1 MRRARTLRPIW
12 IVSLVGVLLVTMAI
26 GVRYH
31 LDLTAAEERLTG
43 RSRVIDTP
51 QGRLEYAE
59 QGTGRPLLMI
69 HGTGGGFD
77 QGLLFSGDLHERGF
91 RVIAPSRFGY
101 LRSAPDPVA
110 PELQA
115 DAFAMLLDELGVQDA
130 VVVGGSAGANF
141 AAAFALRHPERCR
154 ALVLL
159 VPASNLNDR
168 DPVEMTEWEKAL
180 VARLAGSDFLYWA
193 LLRVAPDQVI
203 KTLLATDPTL
213 VGGAARERR
222 ERVSD
227 IAEGMLPISRRTEGM
242 LADGRLAG
250 SPTEIDYSSIRVPT
264 LIISAKDDLFGTAGT
279 GRRFPRDCPI
289 FPKRRTVELAL
300 AIAQSVGVKLVH
312 RGHAHQAHCAFDFL
326 LEDGQ
331 RTLDAGLTGCGEG
344 VEI

>member
-1 MRRARTLRPIW
+1 MPISKRLW
-12 IVSLVGVLLVTMAI
+12 VVSLVAILLVAMVV
-26 GVRYH
+26 GVRYR
-31 LDLTAAEERLTG
+31 LDLAAAEERLTG
-43 RSRVIDTP
+43 RSKVIETP

-59 QGTGRPLLMI
+59 QGTGSPLLMI

-77 QGLLFSGDLHERGF
+77 QGLLFAGDLHERGF

-101 LRSAPDPVA
+101 LQSAPEPIA
-110 PELQA
+110 PDLQA
-115 DAFAMLLDELGVQDA
+115 DAFATLLDKLDVEDA

-168 DPVEMTEWEKAL
+168 DPVEMAAWEKAF

-193 LLRVAPDQVI
+193 LLSLAPGQVT

-213 VGGAARERR
+213 VGGATRDQR

-264 LIISAKDDLFGTAGT
+264 LIISAEDDLFGTAGT
-279 GRRFPRDCPI
+279 ARQLNQIMPNSRLVLYGTGGHVWVGREEAVSKEIARFSRS
-289 FPKRRTVELAL
+289 VER
-300 AIAQSVGVKLVH
+300 SN
-312 RGHAHQAHCAFDFL
+312 
-326 LEDGQ
+326 
-331 RTLDAGLTGCGEG
+331 
-344 VEI
+344 